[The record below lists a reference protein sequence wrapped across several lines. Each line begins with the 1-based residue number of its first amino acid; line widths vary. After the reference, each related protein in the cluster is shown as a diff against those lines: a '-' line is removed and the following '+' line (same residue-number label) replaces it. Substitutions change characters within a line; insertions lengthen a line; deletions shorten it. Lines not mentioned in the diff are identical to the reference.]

1 MRSQN
6 CTRNSQLEPLSSIK
20 NPMQNH
26 ILNHRCLATS
36 IQDHPKKHFLNS
48 KLHDFETELNESQLS
63 VYIKKT
69 KNDFMRGTLLSQA
82 TGGQK
87 KIYRNEDILSH
98 LQNDIFGLDVD
109 IDDIEGG
116 VSRNEGNSA
125 AETVL
130 KVENMKLAPRME
142 IGSRKVAQRYAQSL
156 R

>member
-6 CTRNSQLEPLSSIK
+6 CTRNSQLEPLTSIK
-20 NPMQNH
+20 SPMQNY

-36 IQDHPKKHFLNS
+36 IQDHPKKHFLTNNMQ
-48 KLHDFETELNESQLS
+48 DFETELNDSQLS

-69 KNDFMRGTLLSQA
+69 KNEFMRGTLLSQA
-82 TGGQK
+82 VGGQK

-116 VSRNEGNSA
+116 VSRNEVTSV

-130 KVENMKLAPRME
+130 KVENMKLAPRMK
-142 IGSRKVAQRYAQSL
+142 IGSRMVA
-156 R
+156 